1 MSYDVKCRNICIAEK
16 WRLSRQTKTFINEEP
31 NLVRSGGDGL
41 DVRVGYGI
49 L

>member
-1 MSYDVKCRNICIAEK
+1 MATFMSNEDV
-16 WRLSRQTKTFINEEP
+16 INAEP
-31 NLVRSGGDGL
+31 NIVRSGGDGL

>member
-1 MSYDVKCRNICIAEK
+1 MTSNEVIFCIAENGD
-16 WRLSRQTKTFINEEP
+16 FHVNAEP
-31 NLVRSGGDGL
+31 NIVRSGGDGL